1 MVNRSFFKLV
11 CLAAAVPLAISCS
24 RIEAVDTASTG
35 LSGTLFICG
44 GAMKR
49 DNVVWQRMAELSG
62 EKGIAVIPTAS
73 GVPEESGP
81 GSAELFQPFGHPTR
95 VINVTTENPEA
106 ANDLALAD
114 EVRNSGGVFFTGGD
128 QRRLTST
135 YIREDGTRTPVME
148 AIWEVLDRGGVIGGT
163 SAGAACQSDP
173 MINGGISADSLREG
187 PDMEGNRGVGWEP
200 GLGFFPW
207 GLVDQ
212 HHIYRGRVGRL
223 LVALDETDIRF
234 GYGIDENAALEVD
247 RATATG
253 RVVSGLV
260 LMLDTEGMSGGVG
273 QGYRDV
279 TFRILQAGDKIDF
292 LSGDVSPA
300 STRTPLAADST
311 HQTTAEDIWARGEM
325 EKALLSALAVDSPRQ
340 IIDMSDPSFRMT
352 ITADSLAAGPGD
364 TIASLIEGT
373 MDIQILTAGTD

>member
-1 MVNRSFFKLV
+1 MVGRILSS
-11 CLAAAVPLAISCS
+11 LAIAGLAISGLTSCS
-24 RIEAVDTASTG
+24 RTRAVDARDTG
-35 LSGTLFICG
+35 MSGTLFICG

-49 DNVVWQRMAELSG
+49 DNPVWQRMAEVSG
-62 EKGIAVIPTAS
+62 EKGIAIIPTAS

-81 GSAELFQPFGHPTR
+81 GSARLFEPFGHPTR
-95 VINVTTENPEA
+95 IISVTAESPEGA
-106 ANDLALAD
+106 DDPALAE

-135 YIREDGTRTPVME
+135 YIREDGSRTPVME

-173 MINGGISADSLREG
+173 MINGGISSDSLLEG

-212 HHIYRGRVGRL
+212 HHIYRGRMGRL
-223 LVALDETDIRF
+223 LVALDKTETRF
-234 GYGIDENAALEVD
+234 GYGIDEDAALEVD

-273 QGYRDV
+273 EGYRDV
-279 TFRILQAGDKIDF
+279 TFRILQSGDEIDF
-292 LSGDVSPA
+292 ISGAVTAGPGRSA
-300 STRTPLAADST
+300 MTSVST
-311 HQTTAEDIWARGEM
+311 HQATEDDIWARGVL
-325 EKALLSALAVDSPRQ
+325 EKALLSGLAVDSPSHV
-340 IIDMSDPSFRMT
+340 IELSDPTFRLL
-352 ITADSLAAGPGD
+352 IRANSLSSGPGD
-364 TIASLIEGT
+364 TIASIIEG
-373 MDIQILTAGTD
+373 MAQIEIRTAGAQ